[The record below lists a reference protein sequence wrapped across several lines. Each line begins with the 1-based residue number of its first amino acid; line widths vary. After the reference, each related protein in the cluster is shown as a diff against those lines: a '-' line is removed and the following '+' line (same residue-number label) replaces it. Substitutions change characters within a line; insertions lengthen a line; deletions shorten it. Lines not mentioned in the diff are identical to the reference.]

1 MTKQNKIILK
11 IFTGL
16 VLIVLIL
23 IVADFLLPKGWDYYN
38 QWKGEKKI
46 DELVKEIK
54 RIEKEDYEQKLADK
68 IGGKTPQE
76 TLDLFIQAIEK
87 NDYELASKYFI
98 IEKQEE
104 ELKSLQN
111 SKKEDINNIISVIRQ
126 TTLVNKR
133 AILEK
138 MYENNVKQYHFTESK
153 EDYIERVGKIYTNKE
168 TMNTKLDGYNFDV
181 DFILYPSGN
190 WKIEEI

>member
-68 IGGKTPQE
+68 IGGKTPQK

-104 ELKSLQN
+104 V
-111 SKKEDINNIISVIRQ
+111 KKELLALKEKNNLMLVINFFKNAEPDGNIINGNFRMKSKTNLGPDYFIR
-126 TTLVNKR
+126 
-133 AILEK
+133 
-138 MYENNVKQYHFTESK
+138 
-153 EDYIERVGKIYTNKE
+153 
-168 TMNTKLDGYNFDV
+168 
-181 DFILYPSGN
+181 FILYPSGN

>member
-104 ELKSLQN
+104 V
-111 SKKEDINNIISVIRQ
+111 KKELLALKEKNNLMLVINFFKNAEPDGNIINGNFRMKSKTNLGPDYFIR
-126 TTLVNKR
+126 
-133 AILEK
+133 
-138 MYENNVKQYHFTESK
+138 
-153 EDYIERVGKIYTNKE
+153 
-168 TMNTKLDGYNFDV
+168 
-181 DFILYPSGN
+181 FILYPSGN

>member
-54 RIEKEDYEQKLADK
+54 RIEKENYEQKLADK

-104 ELKSLQN
+104 V
-111 SKKEDINNIISVIRQ
+111 KKELLALKEKNNLMLVINFFKNAEPDGNIINGNFRMKSKTNLGPDYFIR
-126 TTLVNKR
+126 
-133 AILEK
+133 
-138 MYENNVKQYHFTESK
+138 
-153 EDYIERVGKIYTNKE
+153 
-168 TMNTKLDGYNFDV
+168 
-181 DFILYPSGN
+181 FILYPSGN